1 VDPNGTP
8 GLSDTRRAEG
18 FSDAVFAIVAT
29 LLALDLKPEPGEPGR
44 LLPELLQR
52 WPTYLAFLT
61 SFLYV
66 GVIWLNHKAVFAHIR
81 QMDRGLHWANLAV
94 LATVTLLP
102 MPTAVL
108 AAAVEGGNAADE
120 RTAIGLYGLIGAL
133 VCAAWLWFFHYL
145 WAHPSLLADDV
156 HSAFYRRERVR
167 AVAGVVLYGVAAVL
181 GAAWSMGVALGVL
194 LALPVF
200 YGLTS
205 HGLAVLPKPLQWVL
219 PRH

>member
-1 VDPNGTP
+1 VDGNDTF

-29 LLALDLKPEPGEPGR
+29 LLALELKPSPGEPGQ
-44 LLPELLQR
+44 LLPELLAR

-66 GVIWLNHKAVFAHIR
+66 GVIWLNHKAVFAHIGG
-81 QMDRGLHWANLAV
+81 MDRGLHWANLAV

-102 MPTAVL
+102 MPTAVI
-108 AAAVEGGNAADE
+108 ADAVEGGNATDQ
-120 RTAIGLYGLIGAL
+120 RTAIALYGLIGAL
-133 VCAAWLWFFHYL
+133 VCVSWLWFFHYL
-145 WAHPSLLADDV
+145 SAHPTLLTDDV
-156 HSAFYRRERVR
+156 HGGFYRRERIR
-167 AVAGVVLYGVAAVL
+167 AVAGVALYGVAAAL
-181 GAAWSMGVALGVL
+181 GAAGAAAVALGLL
-194 LALPVF
+194 LALPAF

-205 HGLAVLPKPLQWVL
+205 HGLAALPKPLLWIL